1 MDRGRNVAASAVPR
15 RDGFQQSRVHW
26 RGENKGTRFGPER
39 YKRSYSL
46 MRRIDM
52 RPLLLWMLGIPIPIL
67 ILLYLFGVV

>member
-1 MDRGRNVAASAVPR
+1 VR
-15 RDGFQQSRVHW
+15 W
-26 RGENKGTRFGPER
+26 RGENKGTQFGLER
-39 YKRSYSL
+39 YKKSYSL